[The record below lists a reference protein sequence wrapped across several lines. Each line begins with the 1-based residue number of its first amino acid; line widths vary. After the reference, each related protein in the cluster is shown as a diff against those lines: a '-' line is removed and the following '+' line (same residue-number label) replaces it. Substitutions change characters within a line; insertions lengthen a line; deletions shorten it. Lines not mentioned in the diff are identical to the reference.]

1 MARKTD
7 YYLSQCAIAASKSS
21 MTYHLGAVLVKGG
34 KIISTGHNHH
44 RTHYDGNDILK
55 HGHRKPT
62 SMHAEMH
69 AIFSLTGMSPS
80 FKQQVQLSL
89 RRRGLKHVSHKLD
102 AAHPHGSAFYETK
115 AQSSESCCAIDAEFH
130 REDGTARRRDSRVNG
145 ADIYVA
151 RVIKNGL
158 GAAKPCWRCIHWCW
172 WFGVKRIFHWNP
184 VVGDFE
190 VLKVNEGYKDHYETQ
205 TDVRLFAR
213 LKLLNGM
220 ELLPCMTG
228 DENLSASVVLQLLVV
243 SLFVADVVSY

>member
-34 KIISTGHNHH
+34 KVISTGHNHH

-89 RRRGLKHVSHKLD
+89 RRTAASKRRPRFETCCTQAGCD
-102 AAHPHGSAFYETK
+102 AST
-115 AQSSESCCAIDAEFH
+115 QRRWD
-130 REDGTARRRDSRVNG
+130 ARRRDSRVNG

-190 VLKVNEGYKDHYETQ
+190 VLKVNEGFKDHYETQ

-213 LKLLNGM
+213 LVSFV
-220 ELLPCMTG
+220 T
-228 DENLSASVVLQLLVV
+228 LV
-243 SLFVADVVSY
+243 FGPGC

>member
-89 RRRGLKHVSHKLD
+89 RRT
-102 AAHPHGSAFYETK
+102 AASKRRPRFETRFTQ
-115 AQSSESCCAIDAEFH
+115 AACGASTWQ
-130 REDGTARRRDSRVNG
+130 RV
-145 ADIYVA
+145 
-151 RVIKNGL
+151 L
-158 GAAKPCWRCIHWCW
+158 
-172 WFGVKRIFHWNP
+172 
-184 VVGDFE
+184 
-190 VLKVNEGYKDHYETQ
+190 
-205 TDVRLFAR
+205 
-213 LKLLNGM
+213 
-220 ELLPCMTG
+220 
-228 DENLSASVVLQLLVV
+228 
-243 SLFVADVVSY
+243 

>member
-34 KIISTGHNHH
+34 KVISTGYNHH

-89 RRRGLKHVSHKLD
+89 RRTAAAKRRPRFETRPTQARRNAPTRQRPPRGWD
-102 AAHPHGSAFYETK
+102 
-115 AQSSESCCAIDAEFH
+115 
-130 REDGTARRRDSRVNG
+130 ARRRDSRVNG

-158 GAAKPCWRCIHWCW
+158 GAAKPCWRCVHWCW

-184 VVGDFE
+184 VIGDFE

-213 LKLLNGM
+213 LV
-220 ELLPCMTG
+220 
-228 DENLSASVVLQLLVV
+228 SFVLV
-243 SLFVADVVSY
+243 FCPGC

>member
-7 YYLSQCAIAASKSS
+7 YYLSQCALAASKSS

-34 KIISTGHNHH
+34 KVISTGYNHH

-89 RRRGLKHVSHKLD
+89 RRT
-102 AAHPHGSAFYETK
+102 AAAKRRPRSETCPTQPGRN
-115 AQSSESCCAIDAEFH
+115 APTRQ
-130 REDGTARRRDSRVNG
+130 RVNG

-184 VVGDFE
+184 VIGDFE
-190 VLKVNEGYKDHYETQ
+190 VLKVNEGFKDHYETQ

-213 LKLLNGM
+213 LKLLN
-220 ELLPCMTG
+220 E
-228 DENLSASVVLQLLVV
+228 
-243 SLFVADVVSY
+243 

>member
-1 MARKTD
+1 RQD
-7 YYLSQCAIAASKSS
+7 YYLSQCALAASKSS

-34 KIISTGHNHH
+34 KVISTGYNHH

-89 RRRGLKHVSHKLD
+89 RRTAAAKRRPRSETRLTQAGRAAPTRQRPPRG
-102 AAHPHGSAFYETK
+102 
-115 AQSSESCCAIDAEFH
+115 
-130 REDGTARRRDSRVNG
+130 RNARRRDSKVNG

-184 VVGDFE
+184 VIGDFE

-213 LKLLNGM
+213 LVSHVLVFSPGF
-220 ELLPCMTG
+220 
-228 DENLSASVVLQLLVV
+228 NL
-243 SLFVADVVSY
+243 FDRNY

>member
-7 YYLSQCAIAASKSS
+7 YYLSQCALAASKSS

-34 KIISTGHNHH
+34 KVISTGYNHH

-89 RRRGLKHVSHKLD
+89 RRT
-102 AAHPHGSAFYETK
+102 AAAKRRPRSETRPTQ
-115 AQSSESCCAIDAEFH
+115 AGRAAPTRQRSSLRSPDSCCAIDAELSPPCDMLFVEPP
-130 REDGTARRRDSRVNG
+130 RGRNARRRDSKVNG

-184 VVGDFE
+184 VIGDFE

-205 TDVRLFAR
+205 TDVRLFTR
-213 LKLLNGM
+213 LV
-220 ELLPCMTG
+220 
-228 DENLSASVVLQLLVV
+228 SHVLA
-243 SLFVADVVSY
+243 FNPGC

>member
-34 KIISTGHNHH
+34 KVISTGYNHH

-89 RRRGLKHVSHKLD
+89 RRT
-102 AAHPHGSAFYETK
+102 AAAKRRPRFETHPTK
-115 AQSSESCCAIDAEFH
+115 TGRNAPSGQ
-130 REDGTARRRDSRVNG
+130 DSRVNG

-184 VVGDFE
+184 VIGVFE

-213 LKLLNGM
+213 L
-220 ELLPCMTG
+220 
-228 DENLSASVVLQLLVV
+228 
-243 SLFVADVVSY
+243 

>member
-1 MARKTD
+1 MAKKTD
-7 YYLSQCAIAASKSS
+7 YYLSQCATAASKSS

-34 KIISTGHNHH
+34 KVISTGYNHH

-55 HGHRKPT
+55 HGHRKLT

-89 RRRGLKHVSHKLD
+89 QRTAAAKRRPR
-102 AAHPHGSAFYETK
+102 FETRPTQ
-115 AQSSESCCAIDAEFH
+115 AGRNASTQQ
-130 REDGTARRRDSRVNG
+130 RVNG

-190 VLKVNEGYKDHYETQ
+190 VLKVNEGYRDHYETQ

-213 LKLLNGM
+213 LVSPVLLFG
-220 ELLPCMTG
+220 PFC
-228 DENLSASVVLQLLVV
+228 
-243 SLFVADVVSY
+243 

>member
-34 KIISTGHNHH
+34 KVMSTGHNHH

-80 FKQQVQLSL
+80 FKQQVQLSP
-89 RRRGLKHVSHKLD
+89 RRTAAAKRRPRFETRPTQAGRNVPTQQRPPRGWD
-102 AAHPHGSAFYETK
+102 
-115 AQSSESCCAIDAEFH
+115 
-130 REDGTARRRDSRVNG
+130 ARRRDSRVNG

-158 GAAKPCWRCIHWCW
+158 GAAKPCWRCVHWCW

-184 VVGDFE
+184 AIGEFE
-190 VLKVNEGYKDHYETQ
+190 MLKVNEGYKDHYETQ

-213 LKLLNGM
+213 LVSPVLLFG
-220 ELLPCMTG
+220 PGC
-228 DENLSASVVLQLLVV
+228 
-243 SLFVADVVSY
+243 

>member
-7 YYLSQCAIAASKSS
+7 YYLSQCASAASKSS

-34 KIISTGHNHH
+34 KVISTGYNHH

-55 HGHRKPT
+55 YGHRKPA

-89 RRRGLKHVSHKLD
+89 RRT
-102 AAHPHGSAFYETK
+102 AAAKRRPPFETCSK
-115 AQSSESCCAIDAEFH
+115 QARLNALTQQRSSLRATLRSPDSCCAIDGESSPPCDMLFAEPP
-130 REDGTARRRDSRVNG
+130 RGWDARRRDSRVNG

-158 GAAKPCWRCIHWCW
+158 GSAKPCWRY
-172 WFGVKRIFHWNP
+172 
-184 VVGDFE
+184 FE
-190 VLKVNEGYKDHYETQ
+190 VLKVNEGYKDYYETH
-205 TDVRLFAR
+205 TDVRLFGG
-213 LKLLNGM
+213 LY
-220 ELLPCMTG
+220 TQT
-228 DENLSASVVLQLLVV
+228 LS
-243 SLFVADVVSY
+243 SYNPYYNCSPYRFFALDTAI